1 MVLRPIGRSTMIGSR
16 IVKPIFTRHCLSTN
30 VYLLLRGVLGLHVR
44 PDVGVGV
51 HVDPELAEEGILVD
65 EVGGEATEDAA
76 LEPAEQPPHGD
87 VRDGHGLAHEESRRP
102 VVLEDL
108 VEGLEVLGHLAV
120 VGNQLGPGRLLLLL
134 VLHPHGRAHLNGHV
148 GRRVDDLV
156 DLGGRKVI
164 ILRRNIL
171 INESGSSFNFQY

>member
-1 MVLRPIGRSTMIGSR
+1 MTLPLHSA
-16 IVKPIFTRHCLSTN
+16 KA
-30 VYLLLRGVLGLHVR
+30 YLLLGRVLGLHVR

-51 HVDPELAEEGILVD
+51 HVDPELAEQGILVD
-65 EVGGEATEDAA
+65 EVGGEAPEDAA
-76 LEPAEQPPHGD
+76 LEPPEQPPHGD

-134 VLHPHGRAHLNGHV
+134 VLHPRGHGGAHLNGHV
-148 GRRVDDLV
+148 GRRVDYLV
-156 DLGGRKVI
+156 DLGGRKVV
-164 ILRRNIL
+164 ILRKNIL
-171 INESGSSFNFQY
+171 IKVLSK